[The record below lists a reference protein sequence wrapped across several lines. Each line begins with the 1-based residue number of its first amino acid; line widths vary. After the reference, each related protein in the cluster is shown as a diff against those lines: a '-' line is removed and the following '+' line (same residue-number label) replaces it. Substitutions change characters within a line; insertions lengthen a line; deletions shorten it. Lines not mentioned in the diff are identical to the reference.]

1 MANIKNT
8 NQIKLMQVVKLL
20 KKSKTKLNYWRAIKN
35 DGACKLNQIL
45 FENKSK
51 KKKNYRKK
59 NVDVLAN
66 G

>member
-1 MANIKNT
+1 
-8 NQIKLMQVVKLL
+8 MQVVKLL

-35 DGACKLNQIL
+35 DGACKLNQIV

-51 KKKNYRKK
+51 KKKNYRIFFLMCWPM
-59 NVDVLAN
+59 VSVV